1 VFEADESRRMRRRLN
16 IAMLLPLL
24 AAALLVLVFLRT
36 MGHSAERLAGSN
48 SVPPERLVVQIGR
61 GTHVCQQILVP
72 HDAASARFFVSTLGA
87 GAKGPPFSM
96 RLDDNGRTLAT
107 SRVAG
112 GWTGDKL
119 DFHFPT
125 LTRTYLQARICV
137 RDEGRG
143 IVRFQGLAT
152 GQPTSTLVNGKPE
165 YAAISIVFFRPGK
178 SDAWSLL
185 PTIAQRAGV
194 LKGAL
199 AGGWSFWFAAALVLI
214 AGAAAIALSLR
225 GRRA

>member
-1 VFEADESRRMRRRLN
+1 MRLRLN
-16 IAMLLPLL
+16 SLAMLLPLL
-24 AAALLVLVFLRT
+24 AAALLVLVFVRT
-36 MGHSAERLAGSN
+36 MGHRAERLAGSN
-48 SVPPERLVVQIGR
+48 SVPPQGLVVQIGR
-61 GTHVCQQILVP
+61 GTHVCQQILAP
-72 HDAASARFFVSTLGA
+72 DDAASARFFVATLGPTV
-87 GAKGPPFSM
+87 KGPPLSM

-125 LTRTYLQARICV
+125 LSRAYLQARICV

-143 IVRFQGLAT
+143 AVRFQGLAI

-165 YAAISIVFFRPGK
+165 YAAISIVFLRPGK

-185 PTIAQRAGV
+185 PTIARRAGV

-199 AGGWSFWFAAALVLI
+199 AGGWGFWFAAALVLM
-214 AGAAAIALSLR
+214 AGAGAIVLSLR
-225 GRRA
+225 GGRA

>member
-1 VFEADESRRMRRRLN
+1 VFEAVESRRMRRRLN

-24 AAALLVLVFLRT
+24 AAALLVLVFVRT
-36 MGHSAERLAGSN
+36 MSHGAERLAGSN
-48 SVPPERLVVQIGR
+48 SAPPQGLVVQIGR
-61 GTHVCQQILVP
+61 GTHVCQQILAP
-72 HDAASARFFVSTLGA
+72 NDAASARFFVATLGA
-87 GAKGPPFSM
+87 KATGPPLTM

-107 SRVAG
+107 SHVAG

-119 DFHFPT
+119 DFPFPT
-125 LTRTYLQARICV
+125 LTRTYLRARICV
-137 RDEGRG
+137 RNEGG
-143 IVRFQGLAT
+143 GAVRFQGLAT

-165 YAAISIVFFRPGK
+165 YAVISIVFLRPGK

-214 AGAAAIALSLR
+214 AGAAAIVVSLR

>member
-1 VFEADESRRMRRRLN
+1 
-16 IAMLLPLL
+16 LL

-48 SVPPERLVVQIGR
+48 SAPPQGLVVQIGR
-61 GTHVCQQILVP
+61 GTHVCQGILAP
-72 HDAASARFFVSTLGA
+72 NDAASARFFVATPGAST
-87 GAKGPPFSM
+87 KGPPLSM

-125 LTRTYLQARICV
+125 LSRTYLQARICV

-143 IVRFQGLAT
+143 AVRFQGLAT

-165 YAAISIVFFRPGK
+165 YAVISIVFFRPGK

-194 LKGAL
+194 LKGSL
-199 AGGWSFWFAAALVLI
+199 AGGWSFWFAAALVLS
-214 AGAAAIALSLR
+214 AGAAAIVVSLR
-225 GRRA
+225 GSRA